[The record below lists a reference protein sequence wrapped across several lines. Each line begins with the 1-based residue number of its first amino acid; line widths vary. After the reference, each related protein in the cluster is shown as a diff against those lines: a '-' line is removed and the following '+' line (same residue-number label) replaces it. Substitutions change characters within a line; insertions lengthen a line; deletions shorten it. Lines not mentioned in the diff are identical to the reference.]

1 MNYIL
6 AASLG
11 VVIATIICA
20 IINMIDSTIEEND
33 GRDNWS

>member
-1 MNYIL
+1 VDYVL

-20 IINMIDSTIEEND
+20 IINMIDSIIKEND
-33 GRDNWS
+33 EERPRL